1 MVRAPPPRH
10 QTIQERKL
18 GQKFRVDVTI
28 DTDLREAGRTDDLD
42 KTMSY
47 AAIHE
52 YEALAGVR
60 RYLGGSSSFSGKTLT
75 RVASKPT
82 GTSRG

>member
-52 YEALAGVR
+52 YEAPAGV
-60 RYLGGSSSFSGKTLT
+60 
-75 RVASKPT
+75 
-82 GTSRG
+82 